1 MCPRSE
7 QRLPRGGTG
16 RRARAALLWA
26 WCAACGAAGQPAA
39 GDAPDERLLTA
50 EDVVERYMRGLGLTD
65 LVVTQLRDRLARAS
79 AEEKLPLAERLGEIL
94 AQRLHDAPDGAAR
107 RAVETLAEDLL
118 REVPTAQSY
127 DLRLNLA
134 KARYLRAEE
143 IAERARLLLAT
154 DDETAEAVRILGTSR
169 EVFAQV
175 GAAAHRGVETRERLE
190 RRGGDN
196 AQQIEAEL
204 ATLRRQRSLA
214 MYYAGWSGYYLAELT
229 GQARLAAEAQGAFA
243 YLLNAPGER
252 MPTVDGLPSSLLQY
266 EHMARAGV
274 GVAMA
279 ASLQG
284 DDATALRWLDALRQS
299 GEVPPA
305 VREQLFSRRMIVLA
319 RAKRW
324 ADVEWSIHRR
334 GRDGT
339 TRAEDGPLTVVEARL
354 LAVLALT
361 GLQTPSGNRER
372 DAIVQSLAQQALGE
386 LVRRGEVGHVLSL
399 VRRFDAA
406 VIGEDGF
413 IVRYVA
419 ALGLYEDARAAHGA
433 AGGRDTE
440 PTSDAVAG
448 TRYREA
454 ALAMRKA
461 VEASDAGSFKAEASK
476 AQVFEGL
483 SLFYSRS
490 FEKAAEALQRVFASD
505 AEAGL
510 REEALWFAIAALD
523 RAAEEKPSIEAR
535 RDEFCALFL
544 QSFPGSERAA
554 RLLIRRGSSE
564 MGDPQEAARVLLAV
578 QPTSALY
585 RAARGHAATLLYRIF
600 RSSRAEQRDFA
611 AVQFVEVAGE
621 VVELE
626 RAAALEADA
635 EHMVAISRSIV
646 LRLRQIADALLAT
659 SAPDYARAERTI
671 EMVRETASAAGIDT
685 SEFAAELAYRSL
697 QVGLGRQD
705 RAAIERALEAL
716 RTDASGKYAE
726 AADNLMYREALR
738 AFSANPHDEALARDL
753 LRFGLRIADTG
764 GRRPGATHDP
774 GVQTVFNR
782 VAEAAT
788 FLWQEHDDTLARDIA
803 VRLDKELLDAG
814 VRASALLRRYAFN
827 TEASGDLEAALEC
840 WRQLLAGLGEGTP
853 EWFEARYHSARV
865 LGLTDPQRALS
876 VLDQHATL
884 NPDYGPEPWGAQL
897 RALHAEMRERAA
909 SAPPAPEGAP

>member
-1 MCPRSE
+1 MLTAAS
-7 QRLPRGGTG
+7 
-16 RRARAALLWA
+16 RAQTAEPPS
-26 WCAACGAAGQPAA
+26 G
-39 GDAPDERLLTA
+39 DERALSP
-50 EDVVERYMRGLGLTD
+50 EDIVERYMRGLGLTD
-65 LVVTQLRDRLARAS
+65 LVVTQLRDRLARAG

-94 AQRLHDAPDGAAR
+94 AQRLHDAPDGASR
-107 RAVETLAEDLL
+107 RAIELLAEDLL
-118 REVPTAQSY
+118 REVPAAQSH

-143 IAERARLLLAT
+143 IAERARLLLASEEEV
-154 DDETAEAVRILGTSR
+154 DEAVRILSTAR

-175 GAAAHRGVETRERLE
+175 GGAANRAIEARERLE
-190 RRGGDN
+190 RRGADN

-204 ATLRRQRSLA
+204 AAFRRQRSLA
-214 MYYAGWSGYYLAELT
+214 MYYAGWSGCYLAELT
-229 GQARLAAEAQGAFA
+229 GQARHAAEAQASFA

-252 MPTVDGLPSSLLQY
+252 MPTVDGLPTSLLQY
-266 EHMARAGV
+266 EHVARAGV
-274 GVAMA
+274 GVALA

-299 GEVPPA
+299 GEVPAA
-305 VREQLFSRRMIVLA
+305 VREQLFSRRLIVLA

-339 TRAEDGPLTVVEARL
+339 ARAEDGALTVVEARL
-354 LAVLALT
+354 LAVLALSS
-361 GLQTPSGNRER
+361 LQTPSTNRER

-419 ALGLYEDARAAHGA
+419 ALGSYEDARAAHA
-433 AGGRDTE
+433 ATGKRDTE
-440 PTSDAVAG
+440 PTDDAVAS

-454 ALAMRKA
+454 AAAMRKA
-461 VEASDAGSFKAEASK
+461 VEAADAASFKAEAAK
-476 AQVFEGL
+476 AAVFEGL

-490 FEKAAEALQRVFASD
+490 YEKAAEALQRVYSSD
-505 AEAGL
+505 ADVKL

-523 RAAEEKPSIEAR
+523 RVSEEKPSLEAR
-535 RDEFCALFL
+535 RDEYSALFL
-544 QSFPGSERAA
+544 QAFPGSERAA

-578 QPTSALY
+578 PPSSALY

-600 RSSRAEQRDFA
+600 RSSRADQRDFA
-611 AVQFVEVAGE
+611 AMQFVEVAGE

-626 RAAALEADA
+626 RASALEADA
-635 EHMVAISRSIV
+635 ETMVAISRSIV

-659 SAPDYARAERTI
+659 SAPDYARAERTL
-671 EMVRETASAAGIDT
+671 EMVKETASAAGIDT
-685 SEFAAELAYRSL
+685 SEFGPELAYRTL

-705 RAAIERALEAL
+705 RSAIERALEAL
-716 RTDASGKYAE
+716 RADASGKYAE
-726 AADNLMYREALR
+726 AADNLMYREAQR
-738 AFSANPHDEALARDL
+738 AFAANPRDEALARDL
-753 LRFGLRIADTG
+753 VRFGLRIADTSG
-764 GRRPGATHDP
+764 KRPGATRDP
-774 GVQTVFNR
+774 AMQSVFNR

-788 FLWQEHDDTLARDIA
+788 FLWQDFDDPLARDIA
-803 VRLDKELLDAG
+803 IRLDKDLLDAG
-814 VRASALLRRYAFN
+814 VKASALLRRYAFN
-827 TEASGDLEAALEC
+827 TEAGGDLDAALES
-840 WRQLLAGLGEGTP
+840 WRQLLAGLAEGTP

-865 LGLTDPQRALS
+865 LGLGDPRRALA

-884 NPDYGPEPWGAQL
+884 NPEYGPEPWGSQI
-897 RALHAEMRERAA
+897 RALHAEMRQRAL
-909 SAPPAPEGAP
+909 SAPAAPGGPG